1 MTSPTKLSQVVE
13 AAFNPTPG
21 ARLGIDQDNYEAN
34 GNIWIRCSSSS
45 SSSSSNIIVNIV
57 LKGLGLE

>member
-34 GNIWIRCSSSS
+34 GNIWIRCSSP
-45 SSSSSNIIVNIV
+45 SSSSNIIVNIV